1 MPEGDHRTLIT
12 DDGARLATLV
22 VGPSGGP
29 TVVLAHCWMG
39 GMSLWGAVARRLVE
53 SGCRVVLWDQ
63 RGHGDST
70 LGDEAPNIARL
81 GDDLLQ
87 ILLDLDLRDVVLA
100 GHSMG
105 GMTIQAFAGQ
115 HVETLNERVRGVVL
129 VATAAQPG
137 WLRVPGPISQAFL
150 GDRRTPWLT
159 KQAAKS
165 DGTSTDPH
173 AHPDSVR
180 AMNDAML
187 AATGTARA
195 GFLTAMGRMD
205 LRPGLANITVPTTII
220 VGTNDRLTPPVRAR
234 ELHGGIAG
242 SDLLV
247 LDGYAHMLP
256 YEAPDT
262 IVSAVRAMLEHDAL
276 GFE

>member
-1 MPEGDHRTLIT
+1 
-12 DDGARLATLV
+12 
-22 VGPSGGP
+22 
-29 TVVLAHCWMG
+29 
-39 GMSLWGAVARRLVE
+39 
-53 SGCRVVLWDQ
+53 
-63 RGHGDST
+63 
-70 LGDEAPNIARL
+70 
-81 GDDLLQ
+81 
-87 ILLDLDLRDVVLA
+87 
-100 GHSMG
+100 
-105 GMTIQAFAGQ
+105 
-115 HVETLNERVRGVVL
+115 
-129 VATAAQPG
+129 
-137 WLRVPGPISQAFL
+137 
-150 GDRRTPWLT
+150 
-159 KQAAKS
+159 
-165 DGTSTDPH
+165 
-173 AHPDSVR
+173 
-180 AMNDAML
+180 MNDAML